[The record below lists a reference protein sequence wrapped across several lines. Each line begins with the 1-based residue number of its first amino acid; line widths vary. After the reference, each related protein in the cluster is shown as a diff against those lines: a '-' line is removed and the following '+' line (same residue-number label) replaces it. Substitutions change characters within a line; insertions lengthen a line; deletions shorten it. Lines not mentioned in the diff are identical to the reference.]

1 MRVSEMVISAHSL
14 QFTVYILNFH
24 ISFSVCTTGDIRLVG
39 GTNSLEGRVEVCNN
53 SQWGTVCDDS
63 WDNTD
68 ATVTCRQLGFSP
80 TGLFIQYFGIHVSIV
95 CIHA

>member
-1 MRVSEMVISAHSL
+1 MLCSALVDVSVVC
-14 QFTVYILNFH
+14 T

-68 ATVTCRQLGFSP
+68 AAVACRQLGFSP
-80 TGLFIQYFGIHVSIV
+80 TGHYTHSSWATTVFSEI
-95 CIHA
+95 